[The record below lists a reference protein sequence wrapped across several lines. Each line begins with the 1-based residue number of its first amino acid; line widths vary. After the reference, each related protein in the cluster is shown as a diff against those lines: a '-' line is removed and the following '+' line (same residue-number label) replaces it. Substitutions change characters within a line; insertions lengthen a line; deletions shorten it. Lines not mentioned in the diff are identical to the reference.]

1 MLPFAIVGVNHDCEA
16 FVLRYLELRA
26 IRENLWFAQD
36 AFPVVKSGT
45 MLETLTLKE
54 LYSPVRDDVDAVSA
68 RVGDFWTKALQL
80 VHGPSM
86 PSVQPGGKLLR
97 PALCLLSAGV
107 SGAQKPRSFVNLATG
122 IELLHVAALAHDDV
136 IDRASIRRGVHTLNA
151 RWDDH
156 AAILAGDYLVA
167 RAIELMTSYDST
179 CVISSAIKSIR
190 EMAEAELKCFANGK
204 GPMTETE
211 ILDVARKKTASLFA
225 SACSI
230 PACLVKD
237 GPSETLYEYGTA
249 LGIAFQIIDDLLDL
263 QQDATVLGK
272 PSCSDIVEGK
282 QTLPILFMKE
292 GLDESGKR
300 RLDGMRGSELT
311 PNDRDWVL
319 DMLRATKAAERTEAI
334 ARDYAA
340 QAHAATAHFPLG
352 PYRDSMVG
360 IVDFV
365 LARNW

>member
-1 MLPFAIVGVNHDCEA
+1 
-16 FVLRYLELRA
+16 
-26 IRENLWFAQD
+26 
-36 AFPVVKSGT
+36 

-54 LYSPVRDDVDAVSA
+54 LYAPVRDNIDAVSA
-68 RVGDFWTKALQL
+68 HVGDFWTKALQL

-86 PSVQPGGKLLR
+86 PSVQAGGKMLR

-107 SGAQKPRSFVNLATG
+107 SGAQNTRPFVKLATG
-122 IELLHVAALAHDDV
+122 IELLHVAALTHDDV
-136 IDRASIRRGVHTLNA
+136 IDRASIRRGMHTLNA

-167 RAIELMTSYDST
+167 RAIEMMTSYNST

-211 ILDVARKKTASLFA
+211 VLEIAQKKTASLFA
-225 SACSI
+225 SACNI
-230 PACLVKD
+230 PACLLKD
-237 GPSETLYEYGTA
+237 GPSEALYDYGMA

-263 QQDATVLGK
+263 QQDASVLGK

-282 QTLPILFMKE
+282 QTLPILFMKD
-292 GLDESGKR
+292 GLDDAGKR
-300 RLDGMRGSELT
+300 RLDGMRGTEVT
-311 PNDRDWVL
+311 AEDHEWVL
-319 DMLRATKAAERTEAI
+319 DMLTVTKTAERTEAI

-340 QAHAATAHFPLG
+340 QAHAAAAEFPPG
-352 PYRDSMVG
+352 PYRDSMAG

-365 LARNW
+365 VARNW

>member
-1 MLPFAIVGVNHDCEA
+1 M
-16 FVLRYLELRA
+16 
-26 IRENLWFAQD
+26 
-36 AFPVVKSGT
+36 VKSAN

-54 LYSPVRDDVDAVSA
+54 LYGPVRDDIEAVSA
-68 RVGDFWTKALQL
+68 RVDDFWTKALQL
-80 VHGPSM
+80 VQGSSM
-86 PSVQPGGKLLR
+86 LSVQAGGKMLR

-107 SGAQKPRSFVNLATG
+107 SGAQETRRFVNLATG
-122 IELLHVAALAHDDV
+122 IELFHLAALAHDDV
-136 IDRASIRRGVHTLNA
+136 IDRASIRRGMHTLNA

-167 RAIELMTSYDST
+167 RAIEIMTSYNST

-204 GPMTETE
+204 GPMTEFE

-230 PACLVKD
+230 PACLID
-237 GPSETLYEYGTA
+237 RGPSRLLYEYGTA

-292 GLDESGKR
+292 GLDAAGKR
-300 RLDGMRGSELT
+300 RLDGMRGAELT
-311 PNDRDWVL
+311 AEDHEWVL
-319 DMLRATKAAERTEAI
+319 DMLRVTKAAERTEAI

-340 QAHAATAHFPLG
+340 QAHAAAAHFPLS
-352 PYRDSMVG
+352 PYRDSMIG